1 MYKQLLE
8 NGWKLN
14 DIDSMDINY
23 FLSLMDED
31 DIDKTDNIEDFYK
44 SI

>member
-31 DIDKTDNIEDFYK
+31 DVDKTDNIEDFYK

>member
-14 DIDSMDINY
+14 DIDNMDINY
-23 FLSLMDED
+23 FLSLMCED